1 MSGAPGKA
9 ARARLAP
16 LWNCECSNPEGVEM
30 GLAQDGANRGP
41 RFAPPLRELGW
52 VAESWVGWLY

>member
-1 MSGAPGKA
+1 LIVSGLELSARIRCALRKA

-30 GLAQDGANRGP
+30 GLAQDGA
-41 RFAPPLRELGW
+41 
-52 VAESWVGWLY
+52 